1 MEQDKGAVRDYRI
14 IYVPSCFPRRPTLP
28 GHPMRQKTETFAAPC
43 GRAAGREVEATLET
57 GVNIDIIKLFNVFM
71 QAQRV

>member
-1 MEQDKGAVRDYRI
+1 M
-14 IYVPSCFPRRPTLP
+14 RR
-28 GHPMRQKTETFAAPC
+28 KAETFAVPF
-43 GRAAGREVEATLET
+43 GRAAGREVEATSET